1 MTLQRSI
8 LAVGIGILLITSMG
22 CKSSGPSKADHEA
35 LQGAYDDLKTRNE
48 ELRSESDSLREQMA
62 RGAAG
67 DTSITSGTMSV
78 VDPIEIAPRSEVDT
92 FRGQL
97 PPGANVVIRHG
108 QPTVVIES
116 GLLYQSGRATVNAQG
131 KRILSG
137 VASALKTSYSGYMI
151 RVEGHTDT
159 DPIRKTKH
167 LYKDLWDLGAER
179 SRNVV
184 LYLISKGIDPKRIYL
199 ASFAEHHPVSSKKS
213 KNRRVEIVVVGR

>member
-1 MTLQRSI
+1 MTLQRGI
-8 LAVGIGILLITSMG
+8 LAVGSGILLITSMG
-22 CKSSGPSKADHEA
+22 CKSSGPSKEDHEA
-35 LQGAYDDLKTRNE
+35 LQGAYDQLKTRNE
-48 ELRSESDSLREQMA
+48 ELRSESDSLRELMA
-62 RGAAG
+62 KQAVGDSSTTG
-67 DTSITSGTMSV
+67 DTMPVI
-78 VDPIEIAPRSEVDT
+78 DPFKTTTDSAADA
-92 FRGQL
+92 FRRQL
-97 PPGANVVIRHG
+97 PPGANVVMRHG

-131 KRILSG
+131 RRILAG
-137 VASALKTSYSGYMI
+137 VTSALNTSYSGSMI